1 MKMKGIPI
9 VMAAFVLLLPSVSR
23 GDEVDRIIEEAK
35 MAKAPPAAIDA
46 IVQKARDRGLSR
58 NSIASILTI
67 LRDASIKGLY
77 IDPVIDKIQEGLSK
91 NIRPDII
98 ERVARKGN
106 GQNNRGR
113 GIVGGLPPHHFRK
126 GVYHRDH
133 IGGQGHGLEQ
143 CGYQGGSI
151 RNILKLKGKII

>member
-1 MKMKGIPI
+1 
-9 VMAAFVLLLPSVSR
+9 
-23 GDEVDRIIEEAK
+23 

-98 ERVARKGN
+98 ERVALRVMARITEAEESLEGFLPTIS
-106 GQNNRGR
+106 GR
-113 GIVGGLPPHHFRK
+113 ESIIETILEARDTGLSNA
-126 GVYHRDH
+126 D
-133 IGGQGHGLEQ
+133 
-143 CGYQGGSI
+143 I
-151 RNILKLKGKII
+151 REVLYATSSSSKGKSYDPDTVVAMM